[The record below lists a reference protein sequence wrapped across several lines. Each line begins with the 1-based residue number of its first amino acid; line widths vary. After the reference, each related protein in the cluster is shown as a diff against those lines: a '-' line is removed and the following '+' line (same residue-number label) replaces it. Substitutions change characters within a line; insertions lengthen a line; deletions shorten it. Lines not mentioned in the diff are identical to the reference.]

1 MKRCSKNIYLRMLL
15 GHCELSVAE
24 TQLKEAGIGGGREL
38 AYRTEEIKGSF
49 KLDSGAQMSS

>member
-1 MKRCSKNIYLRMLL
+1 MLL